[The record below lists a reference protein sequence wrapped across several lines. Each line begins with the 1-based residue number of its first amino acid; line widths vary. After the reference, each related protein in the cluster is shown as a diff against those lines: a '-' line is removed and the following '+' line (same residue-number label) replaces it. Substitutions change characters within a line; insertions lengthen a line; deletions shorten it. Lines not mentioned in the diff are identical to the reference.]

1 MYSTILYNIVLYI
14 TVHKCTAQN
23 SKVQRSTVLYSTK
36 LSLYSAPCIILDSSD
51 WPLTPM
57 FGNLL
62 PNLLWSFLT
71 LVLEAFFTFL
81 VRYLVALGNLDIG
94 AFLMRNFLA
103 LFSVFVV
110 SLALLCICS
119 GTLLLTMWDTH
130 LLMCSITVRFLQS
143 LTVPLILVVNEDI
156 LVRGAERTFLH
167 CLLGWYGDSD
177 WFADLLRDV
186 SASFLRDGDTF
197 WNLLSDTLLLWNLD
211 TLVFFHQFTL
221 LLRYLGALLTMM
233 GWFLVCWRF
242 VDWFADLLVLSVT

>member
-1 MYSTILYNIVLYI
+1 MHSTE
-14 TVHKCTAQN
+14 
-23 SKVQRSTVLYSTK
+23 VQKSTVLYSTK

-62 PNLLWSFLT
+62 PNLFWSFLT
-71 LVLEAFFTFL
+71 LILKAFFTFL

-94 AFLMRNFLA
+94 TFLMRNFFA

-143 LTVPLILVVNEDI
+143 LTVPFILVVNEDI
-156 LVRGAERTFLH
+156 LIRGAEGTP
-167 CLLGWYGDSD
+167 C
-177 WFADLLRDV
+177 
-186 SASFLRDGDTF
+186 
-197 WNLLSDTLLLWNLD
+197 
-211 TLVFFHQFTL
+211 
-221 LLRYLGALLTMM
+221 
-233 GWFLVCWRF
+233 
-242 VDWFADLLVLSVT
+242 